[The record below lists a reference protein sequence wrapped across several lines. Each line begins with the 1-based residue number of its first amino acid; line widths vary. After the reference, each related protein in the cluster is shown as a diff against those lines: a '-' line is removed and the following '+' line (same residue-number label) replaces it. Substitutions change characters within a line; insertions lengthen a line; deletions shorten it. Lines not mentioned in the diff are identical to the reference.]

1 MGLSAYC
8 ISKELYVINAE
19 VSIYGGGL
27 YFAYDNGCLGVQPD
41 SWAAYILIT
50 FASHTQTLTYTM
62 HSQIDGDSRDYWRS
76 DNLADEENW
85 QANCPVP
92 GRQVSGE
99 LILLGIRDAHPLA
112 HTHVCM
118 FQAILDGLNENR
130 NMVIRQL
137 EGNIQAVKD
146 LETKLESRHEAFEI
160 LKVMFA
166 GYVKPNNYKCFIDVI
181 SHSPSPLPPSPLPF
195 PSLSLPLFSS
205 LLSLPISL
213 FPSLPSFW
221 LPLGEQCNA
230 VGGGISSQTS

>member
-1 MGLSAYC
+1 M
-8 ISKELYVINAE
+8 
-19 VSIYGGGL
+19 
-27 YFAYDNGCLGVQPD
+27 QPYN
-41 SWAAYILIT
+41 WAAYILRT

-62 HSQIDGDSRDYWRS
+62 YSLIDSDSRDYWRS

-99 LILLGIRDAHPLA
+99 IILLDTSDTHPLA
-112 HTHVCM
+112 HTRVCM

-130 NMVIRQL
+130 IMVIRQL

-160 LKVMFA
+160 LKVKFA

-181 SHSPSPLPPSPLPF
+181 SHSPSPLPPSP
-195 PSLSLPLFSS
+195 PSLSLPLFS
-205 LLSLPISL
+205 SLPISL

>member
-1 MGLSAYC
+1 MYSL
-8 ISKELYVINAE
+8 
-19 VSIYGGGL
+19 
-27 YFAYDNGCLGVQPD
+27 
-41 SWAAYILIT
+41 
-50 FASHTQTLTYTM
+50 
-62 HSQIDGDSRDYWRS
+62 IDGDSCDYWRS

-99 LILLGIRDAHPLA
+99 VILLGIRDTHPLA
-112 HTHVCM
+112 HTRMCM

-181 SHSPSPLPPSPLPF
+181 SHSPS
-195 PSLSLPLFSS
+195 SLSLPFPPS
-205 LLSLPISL
+205 LL
-213 FPSLPSFW
+213 FPSFPPHLSVSLPSF
-221 LPLGEQCNA
+221 LLAPTRRTMQCN
-230 VGGGISSQTS
+230 